1 MCAIDTVTVYAD
13 VLIVLNIYV
22 NFFLLRMT
30 ARLTCSAL
38 RTKRCIAAAVIGSL
52 FSLVIFAPP
61 MSVSVMAVIRLLSAA
76 AVTWAAFGRN
86 GRLFVNTAA
95 FLTANVLLAGTVHG
109 AEAWLRPDFIC
120 TGNGFFY
127 VDFSLILLLAVTAG
141 LYCIV
146 CAAGRLT
153 GRAEQGEW
161 TVVIRCGGRIV
172 RLKGLADTG
181 NLLTDFFT
189 GLPVVICGSEVYEEL
204 TGRVLPEEGCP
215 EGMRLLPCSTVSDS
229 GLIPVF
235 RPDELL
241 IINDMTGQRKAAG
254 AVVGFGNC
262 GRRAV
267 FHPQLI
273 KY

>member
-30 ARLTCSAL
+30 ARLTRSAL
-38 RTKRCIAAAVIGSL
+38 MTKRCIAAAVFGSL

-61 MSVSVMAVIRLLSAA
+61 MSVTFMAVIRLLSAA
-76 AVTWAAFGRN
+76 AVT
-86 GRLFVNTAA
+86 
-95 FLTANVLLAGTVHG
+95 NVLLAGTVHG
-109 AEAWLRPDFIC
+109 TAAWLRPDFIC

-141 LYCIV
+141 LYGIV

-153 GRAEQGEW
+153 GRTEQGEW

-204 TGRVLPEEGCP
+204 TGRILPEDGCP

-229 GLIPVF
+229 GLITVF

-241 IINDMTGQRKAAG
+241 IVNDRTGQRKAAG